1 MKQISLVQ
9 VHPQHT
15 VTQTSQETIYIK
27 SEPQILSTIP
37 STSTAIIVSTSEPP
51 AELIIPDV
59 KEEEIQI
66 DSQNAINLFT
76 NPDPPLLSA
85 IVEQPL
91 ADDSIEM
98 ETEVKLEEVPSG

>member
-9 VHPQHT
+9 VQPQHT
-15 VTQTSQETIYIK
+15 VTQSSQEIVYIK
-27 SEPQILSTIP
+27 NEPQILSTIP

-59 KEEEIQI
+59 KVEEIQI

-76 NPDPPLLSA
+76 NPDPPLLTS
-85 IVEQPL
+85 IEQPL

-98 ETEVKLEEVPSG
+98 ATEVKLEDVPSG

>member
-9 VHPQHT
+9 VQPQHI
-15 VTQTSQETIYIK
+15 VTQTSQETVYIK
-27 SEPQILSTIP
+27 NEPQILSTIP

-51 AELIIPDV
+51 VELIIPDV

-66 DSQNAINLFT
+66 DSQNAINFFT

-85 IVEQPL
+85 IEQPM